1 MRERDRIGGQ
11 RRRGAEAGGRRGS
24 GEGDEGRWERGSGEV
39 ERRDG
44 KRSACRVL
52 FSGVGKAGERQA
64 RTAARD
70 ECERWGWWMKEGR
83 GGGGG
88 EGWSSSIPDAS
99 MPEVS
104 MLPYYVIA
112 SMM

>member
-1 MRERDRIGGQ
+1 MRAGPDRRTEKAQG
-11 RRRGAEAGGRRGS
+11 GGRQSKGRTRVMKG
-24 GEGDEGRWERGSGEV
+24 GGGVREG

-70 ECERWGWWMKEGR
+70 EYERWDWIKEER
-83 GGGGG
+83 R

-104 MLPYYVIA
+104 MLPYYVIVTTR
-112 SMM
+112 